1 MLGVIL
7 QRKDVHRIEGGLV
20 DEVVEDV
27 IAEVFSWLIRDI
39 FAIVPADEVDN
50 IGHRELS
57 EDVYIGKDLTFF
69 DKEVIGFLSGF
80 DIYCTYGGIEVN
92 AIIAFRFRGKVYG
105 EVIEF
110 GESYFA

>member
-1 MLGVIL
+1 M
-7 QRKDVHRIEGGLV
+7 
-20 DEVVEDV
+20 VEDV
-27 IAEVFSWLIRDI
+27 IAEVFSGLIRDK
-39 FAIVPADEVDN
+39 FAVVPADEVDN

-69 DKEVIGFLSGF
+69 DKEVIGFLGGF

-92 AIIAFRFRGKVYG
+92 TFIAFMFRGKVYG